1 MLALLKRSLRRFL
14 HSRAALALPVTFLI
28 LFVST
33 LSIISFTYAFSV
45 ERVNSQGQTLKV
57 STAKQNM
64 LSLDDAVLSTV
75 GQPGSSSTF
84 DLTDS
89 GGQTSIQPTS
99 NVLTVSINSS
109 EVQETIFDSAIGKVV
124 YDLPYSRSSQIG
136 CYLKGDSRT
145 IANQSG
151 ASTSQISIE
160 SGVEHPEIQLRYR
173 PSVTYAAAGLEN
185 GKTVNNIRVYIV
197 NLNSSDPMALFGD
210 LPLQISC
217 IETQLTSSNYEVS
230 SASGDL
236 TVTSVLDGASGSV
249 SVPITSTLEGAVIH
263 LETVISN
270 VSIQRWIR

>member
-136 CYLKGDSRT
+136 FYLKGDSRT